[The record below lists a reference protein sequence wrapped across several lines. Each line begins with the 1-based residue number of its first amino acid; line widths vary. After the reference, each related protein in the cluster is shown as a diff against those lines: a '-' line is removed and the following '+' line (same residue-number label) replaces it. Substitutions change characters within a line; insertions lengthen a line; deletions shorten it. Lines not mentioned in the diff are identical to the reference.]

1 MIPLFDLGNVV
12 VRFSW
17 EPFITW
23 ACGLSNNHDRA
34 HAEAFLKSALFIDF
48 EVGAVS
54 REELGRQLAAHF
66 GAEFSQ
72 PELERAWCSIFQ
84 GLVPGMPEWLA
95 ELAGKGPVYCLS
107 NTNEVHLDWIAREM
121 PLALGSFTKV
131 FASHELRMRKP
142 FPEIYREVARQL
154 GTEPSGIVFFD
165 DVQANVDGARE
176 AGLKAY
182 LFSDTSSARDILG
195 GLKGTE
201 R

>member
-17 EPFITW
+17 EPFISW
-23 ACGLSNNHDRA
+23 VCRVSGNHDRA
-34 HAEAFLKSALFIDF
+34 HAEAFLKSSLFFDF

-54 REELGRQLAAHF
+54 REEFGRRVAAIF

-72 PELERAWCSIFQ
+72 LELERAWCSIFE

-95 ELAGKGPVYCLS
+95 ELAAKGPVYCLS
-107 NTNEVHLDWIAREM
+107 NTNEVHLEWIGRQM
-121 PLALGSFTKV
+121 PAALVSFTKV

-142 FPEIYREVARQL
+142 FPEVYLEVARQL
-154 GTEPSGIVFFD
+154 GAEPSGIVFFD

-176 AGLKAY
+176 AGLHAY
-182 LFSDTSSARDILG
+182 LFSDTASARDILG
-195 GLKGTE
+195 GLKGTKG
-201 R
+201 